1 VDDKIM
7 KGIIMAG
14 GNGSRLYPMTKSV
27 NKHLLPIYDK
37 PMIYYPLSV
46 LMLMDIKEIAIITND
61 SDINDFNNLLSDG
74 SHLGINIDY
83 LTQEEPNGI
92 AEAFIISKNFI
103 GNEQVCLILG
113 DNIFY
118 GNGISHILNKQKKN
132 LNGACIFAYPV
143 FDPERYGIINFND
156 KEEPVSINEKPEN
169 PKSNLAITGLYFYNN
184 DVINIANNNI
194 KSNRGELE
202 ISSINQKYLENK
214 RLNVEIM
221 GRGLTWFDAGTPKS
235 LMESSQF
242 VQSIEN
248 RQGFKI
254 ACIEE
259 IAYRKNWISKEQLI
273 KTISKLGDTSYSD
286 YLNKILKI

>member
-1 VDDKIM
+1 
-7 KGIIMAG
+7 MAG

>member
-1 VDDKIM
+1 M
-7 KGIIMAG
+7 
-14 GNGSRLYPMTKSV
+14 
-27 NKHLLPIYDK
+27 
-37 PMIYYPLSV
+37 
-46 LMLMDIKEIAIITND
+46 
-61 SDINDFNNLLSDG
+61 
-74 SHLGINIDY
+74 
-83 LTQEEPNGI
+83 
-92 AEAFIISKNFI
+92 
-103 GNEQVCLILG
+103 
-113 DNIFY
+113 
-118 GNGISHILNKQKKN
+118 
-132 LNGACIFAYPV
+132 

-286 YLNKILKI
+286 YLNKILII

>member
-1 VDDKIM
+1 
-7 KGIIMAG
+7 MAG

-235 LMESSQF
+235 LMETSQF

-286 YLNKILKI
+286 YLNKILII

>member
-1 VDDKIM
+1 
-7 KGIIMAG
+7 MAG

-46 LMLMDIKEIAIITND
+46 LMLMDITEIVIITNEY
-61 SDINDFNNLLSDG
+61 DIDDFNNLLGDG
-74 SHLGINIDY
+74 SHLGIKINFLI
-83 LTQEEPNGI
+83 QKEPNGI

-118 GNGISHILNKQKKN
+118 GNGISHILKRQKET
-132 LNGACIFAYPV
+132 LDGACIFAYPV
-143 FDPERYGIINFND
+143 LDPKRYGIINLND

-169 PKSNLAITGLYFYNN
+169 PESDLAITGLYFYNN
-184 DVINIANNNI
+184 DVINIAKNNV

-202 ISSINQKYLENK
+202 ISSINQNYLENK

-242 VQSIEN
+242 VQSIES

-259 IAYRKNWISKEQLI
+259 IAYRKKWILKEQLI

>member
-1 VDDKIM
+1 
-7 KGIIMAG
+7 MAG
-14 GNGSRLYPMTKSV
+14 GSGSRLYPMTKSV

-46 LMLMDIKEIAIITND
+46 LMLIDIKEIAIITNK
-61 SDINDFNNLLSDG
+61 SDLDNFKNLLSDG
-74 SHLGINIDY
+74 SHLGIKIEYFIQN
-83 LTQEEPNGI
+83 EPNGI
-92 AEAFIISKNFI
+92 AEAFVISKKFI
-103 GNEQVCLILG
+103 GNDQVCLILG

-118 GNGISHILNKQKKN
+118 GNGISHILNKQKEN
-132 LNGACIFAYPV
+132 LDGACIFAYPV
-143 FDPERYGIINFND
+143 FDPNRYGIINLNN
-156 KEEPVSINEKPEN
+156 KNEPISIIEKPEN

-184 DVINIANNNI
+184 DVINFANNNI
-194 KSNRGELE
+194 KSNRGEFE
-202 ISSINQKYLENK
+202 ITSINQKYLENK

-254 ACIEE
+254 ACLEE
-259 IAYRKNWISKEQLI
+259 IAFRKNWVSKEKLI
-273 KTISKLGDTSYSD
+273 KTISKLGDTSYSE
-286 YLNKILKI
+286 YLSKILKI

>member
-1 VDDKIM
+1 
-7 KGIIMAG
+7 MAG

-61 SDINDFNNLLSDG
+61 SDINDFNNLLNDG

>member
-1 VDDKIM
+1 
-7 KGIIMAG
+7 MAG

-118 GNGISHILNKQKKN
+118 GNGISHILNKQKEN

>member
-1 VDDKIM
+1 
-7 KGIIMAG
+7 MAG

-286 YLNKILKI
+286 YLNKILII

>member
-1 VDDKIM
+1 M

-46 LMLMDIKEIAIITND
+46 LMLMDIKEIAIITNY

-118 GNGISHILNKQKKN
+118 GNGISHILNKQKEN

>member
-1 VDDKIM
+1 
-7 KGIIMAG
+7 MAG

-61 SDINDFNNLLSDG
+61 SDINDFNNLLNDG

-184 DVINIANNNI
+184 DVINFANNNI

-259 IAYRKNWISKEQLI
+259 IAYRKNWISKEQLT

>member
-1 VDDKIM
+1 
-7 KGIIMAG
+7 MAG

-46 LMLMDIKEIAIITND
+46 LMLMDIKEIAIITNY

-118 GNGISHILNKQKKN
+118 GNGISHILNKQKEN

>member
-1 VDDKIM
+1 
-7 KGIIMAG
+7 MAG

-61 SDINDFNNLLSDG
+61 SDINDFNNLLNDG

-118 GNGISHILNKQKKN
+118 GNGISHILNKQKKK
-132 LNGACIFAYPV
+132 LEWCMYFCISRV
-143 FDPERYGIINFND
+143 
-156 KEEPVSINEKPEN
+156 
-169 PKSNLAITGLYFYNN
+169 
-184 DVINIANNNI
+184 
-194 KSNRGELE
+194 
-202 ISSINQKYLENK
+202 
-214 RLNVEIM
+214 
-221 GRGLTWFDAGTPKS
+221 
-235 LMESSQF
+235 
-242 VQSIEN
+242 
-248 RQGFKI
+248 
-254 ACIEE
+254 
-259 IAYRKNWISKEQLI
+259 
-273 KTISKLGDTSYSD
+273 
-286 YLNKILKI
+286 